1 MQSLFLDSLSGQ
13 QAQAAEVALAQAAA
27 REAVGERGEL
37 EHMLTWLTG
46 AHAEEAAM
54 HRTFKAE
61 VRPYQR
67 CHQHPQHAQFQAHHM
82 ASNSA
87 AVHRTSLQHYIT
99 QLTKE
104 KQTITFEKA
113 CLASRQQV
121 RCKSGPSDRLV
132 QSITDVAVQVQLVN
146 VRHHKIVPTK
156 C

>member
-61 VRPYQR
+61 VRPY
-67 CHQHPQHAQFQAHHM
+67 AQFQAHHM
-82 ASNSA
+82 AKNSA
-87 AVHRTSLQHYIT
+87 AGHRTSLQHYIM
-99 QLTKE
+99 QLTTQ
-104 KQTITFEKA
+104 KQTIILKTHA
-113 CLASRQQV
+113 
-121 RCKSGPSDRLV
+121 
-132 QSITDVAVQVQLVN
+132 
-146 VRHHKIVPTK
+146 
-156 C
+156 

>member
-67 CHQHPQHAQFQAHHM
+67 CHQP
-82 ASNSA
+82 
-87 AVHRTSLQHYIT
+87 
-99 QLTKE
+99 
-104 KQTITFEKA
+104 
-113 CLASRQQV
+113 
-121 RCKSGPSDRLV
+121 PSTC
-132 QSITDVAVQVQLVN
+132 SI
-146 VRHHKIVPTK
+146 PF
-156 C
+156 

>member
-61 VRPYQR
+61 VGPYQT
-67 CHQHPQHAQFQAHHM
+67 CHQHPRHAQFHSKH
-82 ASNSA
+82 
-87 AVHRTSLQHYIT
+87 IT
-99 QLTKE
+99 W
-104 KQTITFEKA
+104 
-113 CLASRQQV
+113 R
-121 RCKSGPSDRLV
+121 
-132 QSITDVAVQVQLVN
+132 
-146 VRHHKIVPTK
+146 
-156 C
+156 

>member
-61 VRPYQR
+61 VSPYQR
-67 CHQHPQHAQFQAHHM
+67 YHQHPQHAQFQAHHM
-82 ASNSA
+82 ARNSA
-87 AVHRTSLQHYIT
+87 AVHRTSLQHCST
-99 QLTKE
+99 QLTKQ
-104 KQTITFEKA
+104 KQTIILK
-113 CLASRQQV
+113 
-121 RCKSGPSDRLV
+121 
-132 QSITDVAVQVQLVN
+132 
-146 VRHHKIVPTK
+146 RHA
-156 C
+156 

>member
-1 MQSLFLDSLSGQ
+1 MGDHKRLLMQSLFLDSLSGQ

-67 CHQHPQHAQFQAHHM
+67 CHQCPPHAQFQAHHM

-87 AVHRTSLQHYIT
+87 VVHRTILQQYIK
-99 QLTKE
+99 QLTKQ
-104 KQTITFEKA
+104 KQTIILKA
-113 CLASRQQV
+113 SMHQV
-121 RCKSGPSDRLV
+121 HA
-132 QSITDVAVQVQLVN
+132 TQVSSLQTSLFRVSQ
-146 VRHHKIVPTK
+146 VL
-156 C
+156 

>member
-1 MQSLFLDSLSGQ
+1 MCHHKGLLMQSLFLDSLSGQ

-67 CHQHPQHAQFQAHHM
+67 CHQP
-82 ASNSA
+82 
-87 AVHRTSLQHYIT
+87 
-99 QLTKE
+99 
-104 KQTITFEKA
+104 
-113 CLASRQQV
+113 
-121 RCKSGPSDRLV
+121 PSTC
-132 QSITDVAVQVQLVN
+132 SI
-146 VRHHKIVPTK
+146 PF
-156 C
+156 